1 MGYKTILN
9 NGKIIERLNLP
20 IKANKSK
27 KTQEVYEANEAL
39 RMVKIGFEDGNKYI
53 CVNEQPKFLKIM
65 DTSGSKL
72 QTIQEYFV
80 NDEFGVTENV

>member
-1 MGYKTILN
+1 
-9 NGKIIERLNLP
+9 
-20 IKANKSK
+20 
-27 KTQEVYEANEAL
+27 
-39 RMVKIGFEDGNKYI
+39 MVKIGFEDGNKYI

-80 NDEFGVTENV
+80 NDEFGVTENVWEVMKFIYIDGVLYDYGSSQILIEKG

>member
-1 MGYKTILN
+1 
-9 NGKIIERLNLP
+9 
-20 IKANKSK
+20 
-27 KTQEVYEANEAL
+27 
-39 RMVKIGFEDGNKYI
+39 MVKIGFEDGNKYI

-80 NDEFGVTENV
+80 NDEFGVTENVWEVMKFIYIDGVLYDYGSS